1 VRAMQPG
8 RALRILAGLQAE
20 GAEAPLVLW
29 GLVRVLHDLQA
40 SSAAAA
46 GRTGPRLSFAR
57 LAARAARADRMA
69 KGLERG
75 DAWDELALLAAELCG
90 LRPLPWLRAG

>member
-1 VRAMQPG
+1 MSERALCDKTVSDIVKRTAG
-8 RALRILAGLQAE
+8 RA
-20 GAEAPLVLW
+20 
-29 GLVRVLHDLQA
+29 
-40 SSAAAA
+40 
-46 GRTGPRLSFAR
+46 GPRLSFAR

-75 DAWDELALLAAELCG
+75 DAWDELALLAVELCG